1 MNLSDTIEKAVA
13 VVGSQRALAEL
24 LGVHQ
29 QNISGYKKGRYC
41 SYQMHAQI
49 AAVAGL
55 DDLALRILIDGMANT
70 LNDEVAHEAQA
81 KAGLKAM
88 LAAFPQTSLNRLRC
102 GLQIRAKYRRKHRA
116 IGPFFSSCHRPIDR
130 FRCGVPHVG
139 QQCPRV
145 PARGIHAH
153 DLV

>member
-1 MNLSDTIEKAVA
+1 MNPSETIEKAVA

-24 LGVHQ
+24 LGIHQ

-55 DDLALRILIDGMANT
+55 EDLALRILIDGMANT
-70 LNDEVAHEAQA
+70 LNDEVRHEAQA

-88 LAAFPQTSLNRLRC
+88 LAAFPQT
-102 GLQIRAKYRRKHRA
+102 
-116 IGPFFSSCHRPIDR
+116 
-130 FRCGVPHVG
+130 
-139 QQCPRV
+139 
-145 PARGIHAH
+145 
-153 DLV
+153 